1 MPQKKNNKKSLL
13 VKKILLSFLLGA
25 LKVFFVLGRAC
36 LALVLLVKKIIKP
49 FLRLFFYKVVV
60 RFYCGYNSFLKNLGW
75 DKRKRQNVLA
85 FLFNE
90 KTVHVLVAV
99 LTLVI
104 VFVNLTQYTSAQNT
118 MEIKNQALITKLVQ
132 TEFGGQNN
140 QELIEES
147 LSEDSARPL
156 AQKQSRYIDY
166 GIALK
171 KEVETETGNES
182 FSDSRIN
189 SEGLNQEKTSQE
201 NLATGRDEV
210 VKYEVKSGDTVSTIA
225 AKFEISV
232 NTILWENDLSS
243 YSLIRPGD
251 TLTILPVSGVRHEV
265 ESGESLS
272 YIARQYDV
280 DTDKIARANN
290 LSDVSRLSIG
300 EGLIIPGGKKITSS
314 RSSGQSS
321 QSSSYSA
328 ISAVKKIVKPKTTT
342 ASNKMFWPT
351 DGHKI
356 TQYYSWRHHG
366 LDIANKTGTPLY
378 SSDAGTVESVG
389 WTRGY
394 GNNIIINHGGGK
406 KTRYAHLSRFY
417 VSRGQR
423 VDKGQSVGEMGNTGW
438 STGPHL
444 HFEVIINGVRYN
456 PLNYIK

>member
-1 MPQKKNNKKSLL
+1 MPKEKKYKKGLKIKKNFLIFLL
-13 VKKILLSFLLGA
+13 VVF
-25 LKVFFVLGRAC
+25 KVFFVLGRV
-36 LALVLLVKKIIKP
+36 LLSFGLLVKKLIKP
-49 FLRLFFYKVVV
+49 FLRLFFYKVIV
-60 RFYCGYNSFLKNLGW
+60 RVYCGYNSFLKNLGW
-75 DKRKRQNVLA
+75 DRRKRQNVLA

-90 KTVHVLVAV
+90 KTVHVLVAL

-104 VFVNLTQYTSAQNT
+104 VTVNLTQYTSAKNT
-118 MEIKNQALITKLVQ
+118 MEVKKQALITELVQ
-132 TEFGGQNN
+132 TEFGDQNN

-147 LSEDSARPL
+147 LGEDSARPFV
-156 AQKQSRYIDY
+156 QKQSRYVDY

-171 KEVETETGNES
+171 KEVEEENSNLFLPSQSET
-182 FSDSRIN
+182 
-189 SEGLNQEKTSQE
+189 EGLNQEKDSSE
-201 NLATGRDEV
+201 NIARKRKEV
-210 VKYEVKSGDTVSTIA
+210 VEYKVKSGDTVSTIA
-225 AKFEISV
+225 AQFGVSV

-251 TLTILPVSGVRHEV
+251 TLAILPVSGIRHEV

-272 YIARQYDV
+272 YIARQYDI
-280 DTDKIARANN
+280 DTNKIAKANN
-290 LSDVSRLSIG
+290 LGDVSRLSIG
-300 EGLIIPGGKKITSS
+300 EELIIPGGEKITTS
-314 RSSGQSS
+314 RSSNQSS

-328 ISAVKKIVKPKTTT
+328 ISAVKKIVKPKTKTT
-342 ASNKMFWPT
+342 SNKMFWPT
-351 DGHKI
+351 EGHKI

-378 SSDAGTVESVG
+378 CSDAGTVESVG
-389 WTRGY
+389 WSRGY
-394 GNNIIINHGGGK
+394 GNNIIVNHGGGK

-423 VDKGQSVGEMGNTGW
+423 VDKGQSIGEMGNTGW